1 MNNLKTDLMKRI
13 FLLLTLLAAVAC
25 NRPLR
30 SPVVRL
36 PSDWI
41 HRNGLQNKALPHDLR
56 WWERFG
62 DTLLN
67 RLEETALAQNRNLAV
82 AASRVQ
88 AARAQMVITRTDYLP
103 QLGATVTAGGSYSR
117 EQHRTGH
124 YALTPTLSWEVSLFE
139 ALEHAEQATEAQIL
153 ATEWAFRGVVLSL
166 TAEVATTCFTL
177 RRYGSDLQ
185 TARLNLA
192 LRQRSAALI
201 DSMFRYGMSDGAS
214 LAQAQSLVHTAAA
227 DIPRYEDLI
236 EQNRLALATLLGE
249 IPSAVLWQTR
259 TAVLPAAFREVEVP
273 VGLPSELLTRRPD
286 VMECYF
292 SMREAAAQVGVAH
305 SARFPAISLT
315 ADGGIAASSI
325 KGLTGTKPWVWSA
338 AASLTQPIF
347 AFGRLKRREEIARE
361 GYIQSVSNYE
371 QSVFQAFADV
381 ETALSAVA
389 SLREEARQQQQ
400 LVEANQRV
408 AQLSEALYQN
418 GMADYLNVIDAQREL
433 YDSQMQYNDL
443 LAERYVSLVALFKAL
458 GGGW

>member
-1 MNNLKTDLMKRI
+1 MKQILILLM
-13 FLLLTLLAAVAC
+13 LLAAVAC
-25 NRPLR
+25 DRPLR
-30 SPVVRL
+30 SPVVQL
-36 PSDWI
+36 PPDWI
-41 HRNGLQNKALPHDLR
+41 HRNGLQPKALPHDLR
-56 WWERFG
+56 WWECFG

-67 RLEETALAQNRNLAV
+67 RLEETALVQNRDLAV
-82 AASRVQ
+82 AASRVH
-88 AARAQMVITRTDYLP
+88 AARKQMVITRTDYLP

-117 EQHRTGH
+117 EEHRTGH
-124 YALTPTLSWEVSLFE
+124 FALTPTLSWEVSLFE
-139 ALEHAEQATEAQIL
+139 ALEHAERATEAQIL

-185 TARLNLA
+185 TARLNLE

-201 DSMFRYGMSDGAS
+201 DSMFRYGMSDGVA

-236 EQNRLALATLLGE
+236 EQNRLAMATLLGE
-249 IPSAVLWQTR
+249 IPSVVRWQTQ
-259 TAVLPAAFREVEVP
+259 TEVLPAEFREIDVP

-286 VMECYF
+286 VMESYF
-292 SMREAAAQVGVAH
+292 SMREAAAQAGVAH
-305 SARFPAISLT
+305 SARFPSISLT
-315 ADGGIAASSI
+315 ADGGIASSTI
-325 KGLTGTKPWVWSA
+325 RGLTSAKPWVWSA

-361 GYIQSVSNYE
+361 GYNQSAYNYE
-371 QSVFQAFADV
+371 QSVLQAFADV

-389 SLREEARQQQQ
+389 SLREEAWRQQQ
-400 LVEANQRV
+400 LVEANRRV
-408 AQLSEALYQN
+408 ALLSEALYQN

-443 LAERYVSLVALFKAL
+443 QAERYVNIVALFKAL